1 MSAHAGVQGAQCQSP
16 RTALLLTKRP
26 HSLVAKEGKIHR
38 DFDVIR
44 SIFAALS
51 GFVLIAGPGLFDLDQ
66 TANAQATNPE
76 PGTPLAWVV
85 RHQGGDI
92 CVASLF
98 VATPKTAD
106 GRSNDVAL
114 GVRLMDDSSLVL
126 LAFIAPDEPLFGKS
140 PAGLYDSI
148 SLRKN
153 GETLKTHFVL
163 SETTDLQDPV
173 RRVFTLVPY
182 EMDCS
187 EGNMSDPSTCDI
199 TPPATLTHDL
209 LDAWMGAT
217 DLTFHLAFGEG
228 KQTFVTPEADLMV
241 PRLREC
247 DGARRNGVDYRHVI
261 EFDDNG

>member
-1 MSAHAGVQGAQCQSP
+1 M
-16 RTALLLTKRP
+16 
-26 HSLVAKEGKIHR
+26 
-38 DFDVIR
+38 IR

-51 GFVLIAGPGLFDLDQ
+51 GFVLIGGPGLFALDR
-66 TANAQATNPE
+66 TANAQATSPE

-126 LAFIAPDEPLFGKS
+126 LAFIAPEEPVYGQS
-140 PAGLYDSI
+140 TAGLLNSI

-153 GETLKTHFVL
+153 GETLKSYFVL
-163 SETTDLQDPV
+163 IETTDLQDPV
-173 RRVFTLVPY
+173 RQVFTLVPY

-187 EGNMSDPSTCDI
+187 EGNMLDPSTCDI
-199 TPPATLTHDL
+199 TPPPALTRDL
-209 LDAWMGAT
+209 LDTWMGAT
-217 DLTFHLAFGEG
+217 ELTFQLAFGEG